1 MEGSKVI
8 EVKPAAIGKGTSCQ
22 TFLTRGYGFILA
34 IGDDA
39 TDEDLFKVL
48 PDSAYSVRVG
58 LTSTYARFNVY
69 NEVQAREL
77 LKALA
82 GSE

>member
-1 MEGSKVI
+1 M
-8 EVKPAAIGKGTSCQ
+8 
-22 TFLTRGYGFILA
+22 
-34 IGDDA
+34 GDDA

-48 PDSAYSVRVG
+48 PESAYSIRVC

-77 LKALA
+77 LEALA